1 MIDIE
6 EMMKRAQE
14 ASEAASKQL
23 NEDVYKRQLP
33 YLIIIIHLFHQ
44 ILSVQPAI

>member
-23 NEDVYKRQLP
+23 NESIEKSKKISEQMQADAEN
-33 YLIIIIHLFHQ
+33 
-44 ILSVQPAI
+44 SSG